1 VTYAVAILGLL
12 GLVLVHELGHFV
24 VAKAVHARATRF
36 VIGFPPA
43 IVGFRRGE
51 TEYAIGALPLG
62 GYVRI
67 VGMLRPQPGDLY
79 RVQDAVDELAARR
92 PGEPTSELAAA
103 VAELRERLAAPEL
116 TGVSA
121 AAGRALAALE
131 TERDSLHAVTY
142 RQARRDLGRIAEDA
156 DPRAYWRL
164 ATWRRVA
171 IIAAGPFANLLAA
184 LVILTG
190 FYFGGVPTFEALKV
204 EGIASGKPAAQ
215 AGIRGGDVVLA
226 VGGTRVRTSDDIS
239 GAVKSAGAAH
249 RPTTVTVRRGTST
262 VVLRGLTPYY
272 DAKQKRWLVGVQLG
286 PVRTGQQDYGL
297 VGAARAAGGEAWDVT
312 TGTIGA
318 LADVVTPKGR
328 ENLTT
333 PVGIVSQSADTVHV
347 GLFPRLLALISIAL
361 GIFNLLPFLPLDGG
375 HIVFAL
381 IERVRGRPLTRAAFE
396 RVSVA
401 GIALMLMLFVVGLS
415 NDVGRL
421 TSP

>member
-1 VTYAVAILGLL
+1 VTYLVAILGLL

-43 IVGFRRGE
+43 VVGVRRGE

-79 RVQDAVDELAARR
+79 RVQDAVEELAARR
-92 PGEPTSELAAA
+92 PGESAGEVGAA
-103 VAELRERLAAPEL
+103 VDELRERLGTPDLKGVPQAAE
-116 TGVSA
+116 A
-121 AAGRALAALE
+121 ALAALE
-131 TERDSLHAVTY
+131 PERELLHAVTY
-142 RQARRDLGRIAEDA
+142 RQAARDLSRIAEDA

-164 ATWRRVA
+164 ATWRRIA
-171 IIAAGPFANLLAA
+171 IIAAGPAANLLAA

-190 FYFGGVPTFEALKV
+190 FYYGGVPTFEALKV
-204 EGIASGKPAAQ
+204 DGIATGKPAAS
-215 AGIRGGDVVLA
+215 AGVRGGDVVLA
-226 VGGTRVRTSDDIS
+226 VGGTRVRSSDDIKN
-239 GAVKSAGAAH
+239 AVNAAGAAG
-249 RPTTVTVRRGTST
+249 RPTTLTVRRGTST
-262 VVLRGLTPYY
+262 VTLHGLRPYR
-272 DAKQKRWLVGVQLG
+272 DQGRWLVGVQLG
-286 PVRTGQQDYGL
+286 PVRTGQKDYGVL
-297 VGAARAAGGEAWDVT
+297 GSVRAAGGEAWDVT

>member
-1 VTYAVAILGLL
+1 VTYLVAILGLL

-43 IVGFRRGE
+43 VVSVRRGE

-67 VGMLRPQPGDLY
+67 VGMLRPQQGDLY
-79 RVQDAVDELAARR
+79 RVQDAVEELDARR
-92 PGEPTSELAAA
+92 PGEGTNGELGAA
-103 VAELRERLAAPEL
+103 VVELRERLAGTEL
-116 TGVSA
+116 RGVQESA
-121 AAGRALAALE
+121 ERARAALE
-131 TERDSLHAVTY
+131 AERESLHAVTY
-142 RQARRDLGRIAEDA
+142 RQAQRDLGRIAEDA

-190 FYFGGVPTFEALKV
+190 FYLGGVPTFEALKV
-204 EGIASGKPAAQ
+204 DGLASGKPAAA
-215 AGIRGGDVVLA
+215 AGVRGGDVLLA
-226 VGGTRVRTSDDIS
+226 VGGTRVRSSDDIRD
-239 GAVKSAGAAH
+239 AVNAAGAAG
-249 RPTTVTVRRGTST
+249 RATTLTVRRGTST
-262 VVLRGLTPYY
+262 VTLQGLKPYR
-272 DAKQKRWLVGVQLG
+272 DQGRWLVGVQLG
-286 PVRTGQQDYGL
+286 PVRTGEKDYGL
-297 VGAARAAGGEAWDVT
+297 IGSARAAGGEAWDVT
-312 TGTIGA
+312 TGTVGA

-333 PVGIVSQSADTVHV
+333 PVGIVSESADTVHV

-381 IERVRGRPLTRAAFE
+381 IERARGRPLTRAAFE